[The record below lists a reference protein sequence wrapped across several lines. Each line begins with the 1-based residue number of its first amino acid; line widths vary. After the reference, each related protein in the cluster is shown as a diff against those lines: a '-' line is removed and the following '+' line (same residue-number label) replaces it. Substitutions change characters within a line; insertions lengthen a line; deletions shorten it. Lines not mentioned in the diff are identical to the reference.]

1 MGVTDP
7 IADLLTR
14 IRNGSKAGKKWVD
27 VPASGLKK
35 ELVKILSDEHFV
47 GTFSYKEDNK
57 QGNLRIILKYD
68 ANEKPIIQ
76 GIKRIS
82 KPGLRIYTPSQEL
95 KRVYNGLGIAIIST
109 SSGVMTDRDA
119 RKKGVGGE
127 ILCYVW

>member
-27 VPASGLKK
+27 VPASNLKK
-35 ELVKILSDEHFV
+35 ELVAILANEHFINN
-47 GTFSYKEDNK
+47 FHYKDDAK
-57 QGNLRIILKYD
+57 QGVLRIFLKYD
-68 ANEKPIIQ
+68 TQEKPVIQ
-76 GIKRIS
+76 GIQRKS
-82 KPGLRIYTPSQEL
+82 KPGLRLYSPVEKL
-95 KRVYNGLGIAIIST
+95 PRVFNGLGVAIIST
-109 SSGVMTDRDA
+109 SAGVMTDRDA